1 MRSIE
6 VVLNRQGDVWVA
18 QALNVDVSS
27 FGDTRYE
34 AWSAIQEALKQ
45 YCEDA
50 QDGEVTEV
58 SDVKVETVSIAVS

>member
-6 VVLNRQGDVWVA
+6 VVLYRQGDVWVA

-27 FGDTRYE
+27 FADTPDE
-34 AWSAIQEALKQ
+34 AGSAIQEALNL

>member
-6 VVLNRQGDVWVA
+6 VALYRQGNVWVA

-27 FGDTRYE
+27 FGDTPEE
-34 AWSAIQEALKQ
+34 ARSAIQEALKP

>member
-6 VVLNRQGDVWVA
+6 VVLYRQGNVWVA

-27 FGDTRYE
+27 FGDTPEE
-34 AWSAIQEALKQ
+34 ARSAIQEALKL

-58 SDVKVETVSIAVS
+58 SGVKVETVNVATL